1 MRRFMQ
7 DQTAS
12 VVRERDRRRIQ
23 AMAGVLYLSGVL
35 VFGVLG
41 YVWFQVQRVRLS
53 YELDD
58 LRSLRADVEEQNRK
72 LHLEIAS
79 LRAFARVDSAA
90 RRLGFT
96 QPTPDQVQ
104 MAREFVVD
112 DRTDA
117 AARTAARIEA
127 MTLTRRRP

>member
-1 MRRFMQ
+1 MTRFMQ

-53 YELDD
+53 YQLDD

-90 RRLGFT
+90 RRLGLT
-96 QPTPDQVQ
+96 QPTADQIQ

-112 DRTDA
+112 DRADA
-117 AARTAARIEA
+117 AARTAASIEA

>member
-1 MRRFMQ
+1 MTRFMQ

-90 RRLGFT
+90 RRLGLT
-96 QPTPDQVQ
+96 QPTADQIQ

-112 DRTDA
+112 DRADA
-117 AARTAARIEA
+117 AARTAASIEA

>member
-1 MRRFMQ
+1 MQ

-53 YELDD
+53 YQLDD

-90 RRLGFT
+90 RRLGLT
-96 QPTPDQVQ
+96 QPTADQIQ

-112 DRTDA
+112 DRADA
-117 AARTAARIEA
+117 AARTAASIEA

>member
-1 MRRFMQ
+1 MTRFIQ

-12 VVRERDRRRIQ
+12 VVRERDRRRIR

-35 VFGVLG
+35 VAGVLG
-41 YVWFQVQRVRLS
+41 YVWLQVQRVRLS
-53 YELDD
+53 YELED
-58 LRSLRADVEEQNRK
+58 LRSLRTEVEEQNRK

-79 LRAFARVDSAA
+79 LRAFARVDSVA

-96 QPTPDQVQ
+96 QPTSDQIQ

-117 AARTAARIEA
+117 AARTAAQVEA

>member
-1 MRRFMQ
+1 MGCF
-7 DQTAS
+7 TG
-12 VVRERDRRRIQ
+12 
-23 AMAGVLYLSGVL
+23 AGSTWNSHLLATTCFVLL
-35 VFGVLG
+35 VGSELRKQPPVFLHAG
-41 YVWFQVQRVRLS
+41 RVHADDL
-53 YELDD
+53 LDD

-90 RRLGFT
+90 RRLGLT
-96 QPTPDQVQ
+96 QPTADQIQ

-112 DRTDA
+112 DRADA
-117 AARTAARIEA
+117 AARTAASIEA

>member
-1 MRRFMQ
+1 
-7 DQTAS
+7 

-53 YELDD
+53 YQLDD

-90 RRLGFT
+90 RRLGLT
-96 QPTPDQVQ
+96 QPTADQIQ
-104 MAREFVVD
+104 MAREFVED
-112 DRTDA
+112 DRADA
-117 AARTAARIEA
+117 AARTAASIEA

>member
-1 MRRFMQ
+1 MKRFIQ
-7 DQTAS
+7 DQA
-12 VVRERDRRRIQ
+12 VAIVRERDRRRIR

-35 VFGVLG
+35 VVGVLG

-53 YELDD
+53 YELED

-90 RRLGFT
+90 RRLGLT
-96 QPTPDQVQ
+96 QPTADQIQ
-104 MAREFVVD
+104 MAREFLAD
-112 DRTDA
+112 DRPGA
-117 AARTAARIEA
+117 SARTAAQVEA
-127 MTLTRRRP
+127 MTTTRRRP